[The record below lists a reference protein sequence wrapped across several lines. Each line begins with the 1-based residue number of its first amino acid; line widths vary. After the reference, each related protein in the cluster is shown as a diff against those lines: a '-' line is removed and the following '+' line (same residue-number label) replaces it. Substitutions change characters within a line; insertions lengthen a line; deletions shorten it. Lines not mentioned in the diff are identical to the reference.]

1 MRSLRVIK
9 DPNDELY
16 SMVEKDISQEENKT
30 KVLEDLPLG
39 VRDMPDIK
47 LGVKLPNSDFQW
59 NEADMFLERNCR

>member
-16 SMVEKDISQEENKT
+16 SMVEKDISQEENRT

-39 VRDMPDIK
+39 LRDMPDIK
-47 LGVKLPNSDFQW
+47 LGV
-59 NEADMFLERNCR
+59 NCQILIFNGTKQICF